1 MITHRLLPLAWIVLA
16 ARVAPA
22 TETWET
28 ASTRLQ
34 AHVDAKRGTGAIVL
48 LERLDGRTVRVRMK
62 ALWPSFRG
70 ASIQSSG
77 EAGVRP
83 PACQVAGG
91 AGDTLVSTATVDHR
105 ATRMEVRLYG
115 TDFNPKIMMK
125 LPALGQAEVGT
136 VLMERPGTG
145 S

>member
-1 MITHRLLPLAWIVLA
+1 MFSNRLRSLALIALA
-16 ARVAPA
+16 AHFAHA

-48 LERLDGRTVRVRMK
+48 LERLDGRTVRVRVK

-77 EAGVRP
+77 EAGVKQ
-83 PACQVAGG
+83 QVYQVEGG
-91 AGDTLVSTATVDHR
+91 AGDTLVRIATIDHR
-105 ATRMEVRLYG
+105 ATRLEVRLYG
-115 TDFNPKIMMK
+115 SDFNPKIMLM
-125 LPALGQAEVGT
+125 LPAPGQAEVGT
-136 VLMERPGTG
+136 VLM
-145 S
+145 

>member
-1 MITHRLLPLAWIVLA
+1 MFSNRLRPLALIALA
-16 ARVAPA
+16 AHFAHA
-22 TETWET
+22 AETWET

-48 LERLDGRTVRVRMK
+48 LERLDGQTVRVRLK

-77 EAGVRP
+77 EAGVKQQVY
-83 PACQVAGG
+83 QVAGG
-91 AGDTLVSTATVDHR
+91 AGDILVHIATIDHR
-105 ATRMEVRLYG
+105 ATRLEVRLYG
-115 TDFNPKIMMK
+115 SDFNPKIMLM
-125 LPALGQAEVGT
+125 LPAPGQAEVGT
-136 VLMERPGTG
+136 VLMGQFGTG

>member
-1 MITHRLLPLAWIVLA
+1 MFSNRLLALALILLA
-16 ARVAPA
+16 AHSAHA
-22 TETWET
+22 AETWET

-48 LERLDGRTVRVRMK
+48 LERLDHQTVRVRVK

-77 EAGVRP
+77 EAGTKQLT
-83 PACQVAGG
+83 CQVEGG
-91 AGDTLVSTATVDHR
+91 AGDTLVHTAIIDHR
-105 ATRMEVRLYG
+105 ATRMEVRLHG
-115 TDFNPKIMMK
+115 SDFNPKIMLK

-136 VLMERPGTG
+136 VLMGRPGTG
-145 S
+145 I